1 MRRGAF
7 QPMKQVK
14 LDRRDFLRLSGILG
28 IGLAACPIS
37 APLAEAVRFDNQL
50 YKVSKSTIG
59 MGTFISITVLDPSKD
74 HAEEAIAQAFQ
85 EIERLSKLLSRY
97 DNETPLSQLNQSQTL
112 KDAPAELLFVI
123 RKSLHYHQV
132 SNGFFDITVK
142 PVLDAFTRSPADQ
155 GDVSLPK
162 ETIIRLLEVVDSR
175 LISLDGSGIAFRK
188 DGMGITLDGIAKGFI
203 VDKAIQKLR
212 EHNIHHALLN
222 AGGDIRTIG
231 DKGNNRPWKI
241 AIEDPLKKRDYPDT
255 VAITNGSIATSGNY
269 EVFFDREKVLHHIVN
284 PKTGLSPLIYTSVS
298 VTAPTAMEADAL
310 STTVFLLD
318 PTRGMRLINSLPLCE
333 SLIITR
339 NQNKI
344 KSNGWRGI
352 RIS

>member
-1 MRRGAF
+1 MEQA
-7 QPMKQVK
+7 K

-28 IGLAACPIS
+28 IGLAACPLS

-50 YKVSKSTIG
+50 YKVSKSAIG
-59 MGTFISITVLDPSKD
+59 MGTLVSITVLDPSRD

-85 EIERLSKLLSRY
+85 EIERLSKVLSRY
-97 DNETPLSQLNQSQTL
+97 DNETPLSQLNQSQVL
-112 KDAPAELLFVI
+112 KDAPAELLFVME
-123 RKSLHYHQV
+123 KSLHYHRV
-132 SNGFFDITVK
+132 SHGFFDITIK
-142 PVLDAFTRSPADQ
+142 PVLDVLAQSPMDQ
-155 GDVSLPK
+155 GDVSLPN
-162 ETIIRLLEVVDSR
+162 ETITRLLEVVDSR
-175 LISLDGSGIAFRK
+175 LISLDGSAIAFKR

-203 VDKAIQKLR
+203 VDSAIQKLMQ
-212 EHNIHHALLN
+212 HGIQHALLN

-241 AIEDPLKKRDYPDT
+241 AIEDPSKKRNYPDT
-255 VAITNGSIATSGNY
+255 IAITNGSIATSGNY

-298 VTAPTAMEADAL
+298 VTAPTALEADAL
-310 STTVFLLD
+310 STTLFLLD
-318 PTRGMRLINSLPLCE
+318 PTRGMRLINALPLCE

-339 NQNKI
+339 NQYKI
-344 KSNGWRGI
+344 KSNGWEGI